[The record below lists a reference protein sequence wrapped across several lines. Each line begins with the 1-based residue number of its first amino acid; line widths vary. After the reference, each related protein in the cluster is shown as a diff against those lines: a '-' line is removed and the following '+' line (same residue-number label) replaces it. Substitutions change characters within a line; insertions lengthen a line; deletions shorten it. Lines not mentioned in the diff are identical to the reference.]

1 MEFLELMSSLTGQ
14 ELVYNNVA
22 KTLGVNIRTI
32 QSWTGV
38 LVAGGIIRLIR
49 AYSERS
55 TVKRIVR
62 YPKMYF
68 CDTGLACYLAKIFD
82 YRALMTGYLKGPM
95 IETFIVNEIL
105 KSYKNNSEEA
115 GFFHYRDSQ
124 MNEIDLIILREGK
137 LTLVECKSGITY
149 GSSDIKAFA
158 RLENSDY
165 EIGPSC
171 LICLTEKAY
180 PIRDGVYALPITSI

>member
-1 MEFLELMSSLTGQ
+1 MK
-14 ELVYNNVA
+14 VD
-22 KTLGVNIRTI
+22 
-32 QSWTGV
+32 
-38 LVAGGIIRLIR
+38 R

-82 YRALMTGYLKGPM
+82 YRTLMAGYLKGPM
-95 IETFIVNEIL
+95 IETFMVNEIL

-115 GFFHYRDSQ
+115 RFFHYRDSQ